1 MAKRIKNERCA
12 LWKECG
18 RSCKYIGDELGCD
31 YYKNNA
37 VGDSVIPDQEELRVR
52 LEAVR
57 ERLAFEAEV
66 EALVLPEDE
75 ADGERKLVYLPV
87 GDLHPHPDN
96 PRKDLGDLSELAE
109 SIKAKGIMQNLTV
122 VPRAEGGH
130 TIIIGHRRHGAAA
143 LAGLSVVPCVIVDM
157 TSEEQLQTMLLENV
171 QRVDLTIYEQACAF
185 SQLVVD
191 FGQSVESVAKK
202 TGFSETTVRR
212 RLEIAKLST
221 KKLQEVSGRQ
231 LSFGDFEELAQI
243 KDMKKRNEVL
253 GYIGTHNF
261 ESELANALREEK
273 VEEAIPFFLEKL
285 KDLGAKEMKGEDR
298 WSGKYEQ
305 ISSLRMTD
313 EGAKEKALLPK
324 KYLTGEPLFYSIRT
338 YWGDLEIYRKKPKNK
353 VEKRS
358 KAQILREKQI
368 GDCSKAL
375 KDLSEAAK
383 QLRANFIKSTVMHQR
398 NRNVM
403 LTGAAQVLCEGIFNY
418 QYSISATEVLDFL
431 GMEKSNEYGKNGER
445 LRALLGEDERVVL
458 PAVIYLCFENRS
470 QLRYWTEV
478 SGEFPKHMENER
490 LDALYTWLCSLG
502 YEMSDEELALQ
513 NGTHEL
519 LSGKGGEL

>member
-1 MAKRIKNERCA
+1 MAKKVKNVRCP
-12 LWKECG
+12 LQKECG
-18 RSCKYIGDELGCD
+18 RSCSHVNDELGCD

-37 VGDSVIPDQEELRVR
+37 VGDSVIPDQEELRAR
-52 LEAVR
+52 LEATR

-75 ADGERKLVYLPV
+75 IDGERKLVYLPV

-96 PRKDLGDLSELAE
+96 PRKDLGDLTELAE
-109 SIKAKGIMQNLTV
+109 SIKVKGVMQNLTV
-122 VPRAEGGH
+122 VPRAEGGY

-185 SQLVVD
+185 SQLVID
-191 FGQSVESVAKK
+191 FGQSVESVAKR

-212 RLEIAKLST
+212 RLEIAKLSA
-221 KKLQEVSGRQ
+221 KKLQAVSGRQ

-243 KDMKKRNEVL
+243 KDLKKRNRVL
-253 GYIGTHNF
+253 EYIGTHNF
-261 ESELANALREEK
+261 ESQLANALREEK
-273 VEEAIPFFLEKL
+273 VEEALPFFLEKL
-285 KDLGAKEMKGEDR
+285 KELGAKEMKDDER
-298 WSGKYEQ
+298 WSNKYEQ
-305 ISSLRMTD
+305 IASLRMTD

-338 YWGDLEIYRKKPKNK
+338 YWGDLEIYRKRPKNK
-353 VEKRS
+353 VERRP

-368 GDCSKAL
+368 GDCNKAL
-375 KDLSEAAK
+375 KDLSDAAK
-383 QLRANFIKSTVMHQR
+383 QLRTNFIKSIVMHQR
-398 NRNVM
+398 NRDAM
-403 LTGAAQVLCEGIFNY
+403 LMGAASVLCEGIFSY
-418 QYSISATEVLDFL
+418 QYTKNSKEVLDFI
-431 GMEKSNEYGKNGER
+431 GEETSNEYGKNQECLRGLIAER
-445 LRALLGEDERVVL
+445 PQFVF
-458 PAVIYLCFENRS
+458 PAVIYLNFENDGK
-470 QLRYWTEV
+470 LRYYTEV
-478 SGEFPKHMENER
+478 YDDFPKYQKNER
-490 LDALYTWLCSLG
+490 LDALYAWLCSLG

-519 LSGKGGEL
+519 FKKEGE

>member
-1 MAKRIKNERCA
+1 MAKKVKNARCP
-12 LWKECG
+12 LQKECG
-18 RSCKYIGDELGCD
+18 RSCSYVNDELKCD

-37 VGDSVIPDQEELRVR
+37 VGDSVIPDQEELRAR
-52 LEAVR
+52 LEAMR

-96 PRKDLGDLSELAE
+96 PRKDLGDLTELAE

-122 VPRAEGGH
+122 VPRAEGGY

-212 RLEIAKLST
+212 RLEIAKLSA

-243 KDMKKRNEVL
+243 KDIKKRNEVL

-261 ESELANALREEK
+261 ESRLANALREEK
-273 VEEAIPFFLEKL
+273 
-285 KDLGAKEMKGEDR
+285 M
-298 WSGKYEQ
+298 
-305 ISSLRMTD
+305 
-313 EGAKEKALLPK
+313 
-324 KYLTGEPLFYSIRT
+324 
-338 YWGDLEIYRKKPKNK
+338 
-353 VEKRS
+353 
-358 KAQILREKQI
+358 
-368 GDCSKAL
+368 
-375 KDLSEAAK
+375 
-383 QLRANFIKSTVMHQR
+383 
-398 NRNVM
+398 
-403 LTGAAQVLCEGIFNY
+403 
-418 QYSISATEVLDFL
+418 
-431 GMEKSNEYGKNGER
+431 
-445 LRALLGEDERVVL
+445 
-458 PAVIYLCFENRS
+458 NRS
-470 QLRYWTEV
+470 PV
-478 SGEFPKHMENER
+478 F
-490 LDALYTWLCSLG
+490 A
-502 YEMSDEELALQ
+502 
-513 NGTHEL
+513 
-519 LSGKGGEL
+519 